1 MGKSS
6 RDKGKRGEREVA
18 KILQEHGYE
27 ARRGQQFCGASGDAD
42 IIGVPGLHIEVKR
55 VEALELYKALE
66 QSQRDARPGEVPTIW
81 HRKNERP
88 WVVILTAEDF
98 LKIWRGAND

>member
-1 MGKSS
+1 MGKAS

-42 IIGVPGLHIEVKR
+42 VIGVPGLHIEVKR

-66 QSQRDARPGEVPTIW
+66 QSQRDARPGELPTIW